1 MSVTCKCR
9 VHSIDPNT
17 FSRNPPKIGPIDR
30 STRHYYRFFNI
41 CKWRQ
46 AILISIQSFYLMPEP
61 HGSKQSCGQMAEEYK
76 VSFRHKKPRLL
87 AQVSPGSCFQLNLIS
102 LILTNQKKVQTRC
115 NAAFFGRPKTFVG
128 GIRAEIRAID
138 GDHLCPPTLLPS
150 GVSMGTKGTLC
161 SAHAPYTRSQMRI
174 IKTIKQYMKTGT
186 GRNLLRLLLLKNLWK
201 CAVNMT
207 DCQDAINAQANSAL

>member
-17 FSRNPPKIGPIDR
+17 FCRNPQKIRPIDR

-41 CKWRQ
+41 CKLRQ

-87 AQVSPGSCFQLNLIS
+87 TQVSPGSCFQSNLIS
-102 LILTNQKKVQTRC
+102 LILTNQKKS
-115 NAAFFGRPKTFVG
+115 K
-128 GIRAEIRAID
+128 
-138 GDHLCPPTLLPS
+138 
-150 GVSMGTKGTLC
+150 
-161 SAHAPYTRSQMRI
+161 
-174 IKTIKQYMKTGT
+174 
-186 GRNLLRLLLLKNLWK
+186 
-201 CAVNMT
+201 
-207 DCQDAINAQANSAL
+207 QDATQRFSDALKPLWEEFGLKFVRSTATTSVHLPCYPAGFPWEPKGRFAVRTLHTRGAK